1 MRIVLFFLLCFSTSL
16 AFAQR
21 HLTTLPIGYAKSEQL
36 VAVIKPYLSE
46 GSSVSVYQN
55 QLILNAT
62 AEELE
67 KTRELLKR
75 LDTAPRQLLVS
86 VKTESTGSES
96 NRGVDI
102 DTVIKSGNVVIT
114 NGQGVRGNESRT
126 TVRIQDRSGSGIDNG
141 NQSVRVTEGMPAY
154 IGTGMTAPAQTYSVG
169 PEGRRYYQQDYVN
182 AIAGFYATTWVNDEL
197 VRVSIDQSNNKLQG
211 QTVATQQLQSEVS
224 GRLGEWIPMGAL
236 NNAASQQSSGIS
248 SIVQSSQT
256 RATML
261 YIKVE
266 ALE

>member
-1 MRIVLFFLLCFSTSL
+1 MRIVLLFLLCFSASL

-21 HLTTLPIGYAKSEQL
+21 HLTTLPVGYANTEQL

-55 QLILNAT
+55 QLVLNVT

-75 LDTAPRQLLVS
+75 LDMAPRQLLVS
-86 VKTESTGSES
+86 VKTEGTGSDS
-96 NRGVDI
+96 NRGVNV

-114 NGQGVRGNESRT
+114 NGQEVRGNESRT
-126 TVRIQDRSGSGIDNG
+126 TVRVQDRNSSGTDNG

-154 IGTGMTAPAQTYSVG
+154 IGTGMTAPVQSYSVG
-169 PEGRRYYQQDYVN
+169 PDGRRYYQQDYVN
-182 AIAGFYATTWVNDEL
+182 ATAGFYATTWVNDGV
-197 VRVSIDQSNNKLQG
+197 VRVSIDQSNDKLQG
-211 QTVATQQLQSEVS
+211 QTIATQQLQSEVS
-224 GRLGEWIPMGAL
+224 GRLGEWIPMGEL
-236 NNAASQQSSGIS
+236 NNAASQRSSGIGS
-248 SIVQSSQT
+248 VAQTSQA
-256 RATML
+256 RATRL

>member
-1 MRIVLFFLLCFSTSL
+1 MRIVLIFFLCFSASL
-16 AFAQR
+16 AVAQR
-21 HLTTLPIGYAKSEQL
+21 HLTTLPIGYATAEQL
-36 VAVIKPYLSE
+36 VAVIRPYLSE

-55 QLILNAT
+55 QLVLNVT

-75 LDTAPRQLLVS
+75 LDMPPKQLLVS
-86 VKTESTGSES
+86 VKTEGTGSNN

-102 DTVIKSGNVVIT
+102 DTAIQSGNVVIA
-114 NGQGVRGNESRT
+114 NGQGVRGNESPT
-126 TVRIQDRSGSGIDNG
+126 TVRIQDHSHSGTDNG

-154 IGTGMTAPAQTYSVG
+154 IGAGMTAPVQNYSVG
-169 PEGRRYYQQDYVN
+169 PDGRRYYQQDYVN
-182 AIAGFYATTWVNDEL
+182 ATTGFYATTWVDDGV

-211 QTVATQQLQSEVS
+211 QAVATQQLQSEVS

-236 NNAASQQSSGIS
+236 TSAASQQGSGIG
-248 SIVQSSQT
+248 SISQSSQT
-256 RATML
+256 NATMF
-261 YIKVE
+261 YIRVE